1 MSKFVLAIA
10 AAGLALGMNVSMAK
24 DTPSTSGTSAKTWK
38 EFQSQ
43 VRQCDALT
51 GAQRTQCM
59 ADARETYRAS
69 NFNCDSL
76 PAADKATCKRYGD
89 QWKSAGASQDGS
101 TPVRSGDSNANNP
114 ASPSDPTDELKN
126 RDSRKQEGDAS
137 RALPEPQKQN

>member
-1 MSKFVLAIA
+1 MSKFILAIA
-10 AAGLALGMNVSMAK
+10 AACFALGMNTSMAR

-38 EFQSQ
+38 DFQTQ

-59 ADARETYRAS
+59 ADAKDAYRAS
-69 NFNCDSL
+69 QFNCDTLS
-76 PAADKATCKRYGD
+76 ATDKAQCKKYSD
-89 QWKSAGASQDGS
+89 QWNTAGATQDGS

-114 ASPSDPTDELKN
+114 ATPSDPTDELKN